1 MKEDKALSHATDDPV
16 VSGLCMMRGRST
28 CYAVLLRDVL
38 REAQWGLVSYRKSK
52 GESEGCTAV
61 DGLSVPVLEN

>member
-1 MKEDKALSHATDDPV
+1 
-16 VSGLCMMRGRST
+16 MMRGRST

-38 REAQWGLVSYRKSK
+38 REAQWVLVSYRKSK
-52 GESEGCTAV
+52 VESEGCTAV

>member
-1 MKEDKALSHATDDPV
+1 
-16 VSGLCMMRGRST
+16 MRGRST

-38 REAQWGLVSYRKSK
+38 REAQWGLVSYWKSK
-52 GESEGCTAV
+52 GESEGYTAV